1 MTSIEEMPKSGYLLL
16 SVYFSGYKEYYQN
29 ETRRKLGN
37 DPRRKSGSIPEY
49 IRKLSKNVKLE
60 PIDFSL
66 IRGVI
71 QIEGVRGGTRAR
83 GAQQLYRYE
92 TSDLEQLKEL
102 CSKLAEYCKGE
113 NMWKRFDVY
122 FVDKIWGI

>member
-16 SVYFSGYKEYYQN
+16 SVYFSGYEEYYQN
-29 ETRRKLGN
+29 ETRRNFGN
-37 DPRRKSGSIPEY
+37 DPRRKQGSIPEH
-49 IRKLSKNVKLE
+49 IKKISRNIKLE

-71 QIEGVRGGTRAR
+71 QIAGVRGGTRAR

-92 TSDLEQLKEL
+92 TSGSEQVREL
-102 CSKLAEYCKGE
+102 CNKIAEYCKRKK
-113 NMWKRFDVY
+113 MWKRFDLY